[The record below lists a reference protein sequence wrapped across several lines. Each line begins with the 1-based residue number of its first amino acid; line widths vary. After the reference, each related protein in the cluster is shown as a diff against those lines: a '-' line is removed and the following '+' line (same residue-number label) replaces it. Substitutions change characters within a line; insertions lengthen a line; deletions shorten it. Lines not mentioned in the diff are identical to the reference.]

1 MYNSFEMSYPGYLT
15 IDLVRAELQDQTPGD
30 NSIDCDLFF
39 SDEQILYA
47 MERCAAKYNGMAPI
61 DVDVV
66 HAEHLPSNTDVF
78 MNGVLYYLY
87 SNAINKL
94 SRNVMTWH
102 TGNTTVDLEGT
113 RIKMFSSL
121 KDYYQKEFVQS
132 AKERKMEINRSMC
145 WSFM

>member
-1 MYNSFEMSYPGYLT
+1 MSYPGYLT

-39 SDEQILYA
+39 SDEQILHA

-66 HAEHLPSNTDVF
+66 HSSHLPSNTDVF

-94 SRNVMTWH
+94 SRNVMAWQ

-121 KDYYQKEFVQS
+121 KDYYQKEFTQS

>member
-1 MYNSFEMSYPGYLT
+1 MSYPGYLT

-61 DVDVV
+61 GVDVV

-94 SRNVMTWH
+94 SRNIMTWQ

-121 KDYYQKEFVQS
+121 KDYYQKEFTQS
-132 AKERKMEINRSMC
+132 AKERKMEINRSLC